1 MDLENVKVGCTKS
14 LSEISPVVS
23 TESFEE
29 LKNII
34 LAYYEY
40 RGISSENM
48 CIEYQRFSNAN
59 SVLAIKLIEGEN
71 SDKEN
76 YMFIGTTT
84 SYRNKKPYCD
94 VFMHA
99 DAKSAQE
106 ALELSR
112 YASRKIVDFFEKTE
126 KDLVDKNITDSEFT
140 ISIPFSSKKEN
151 KNEKDEQELPR
162 IKRFTKKISTILW
175 KK

>member
-40 RGISSENM
+40 RGISSE
-48 CIEYQRFSNAN
+48 
-59 SVLAIKLIEGEN
+59 
-71 SDKEN
+71 KEN

-84 SYRNKKPYCD
+84 SYRNGKPHCD

-112 YASRKIVDFFEKTE
+112 YASRKIVNFFEKTE